1 MTEQFIMT
9 IEDTKES
16 KLLLA
21 YLKALD
27 YVRLEKRSENKVI
40 EEIKSSLKQVKLMQ
54 EGKLPKKSAKD
65 FLDEL

>member
-27 YVRLEKRSENKVI
+27 YVRLEKRSENKVV